1 MPNHYES
8 LAELDYQMQRFERL
22 SDQAAQN
29 AGLQPLAAKL
39 LLALKGLPE
48 EGSPTVGEIAERLHV
63 RHHTVVGVVN
73 RLVGRGFLVRCR
85 GAWDRR
91 VVLLLITPA
100 GESVVRDLV
109 QANLRE
115 LRNGLGSSLTRTI
128 TRTTGQGWQS
138 ENTDTKQAP

>member
-1 MPNHYES
+1 MLFNLRGERMPNHYES

-91 VVLLLITPA
+91 VVLYSLRPLGKVWCGTW
-100 GESVVRDLV
+100 SKRTC
-109 QANLRE
+109 ANS
-115 LRNGLGSSLTRTI
+115 GT
-128 TRTTGQGWQS
+128 
-138 ENTDTKQAP
+138 A